1 MSATAQYNMPDFVV
15 GNTWPGVPL
24 YRVTPVPAGAGNL
37 ASVEVQFRPDNVKS
51 PAYTAKLSTSDTP
64 PGIAIVSAPDWSF
77 TIYAQTLPLPAGTF
91 FQSVKLTDDSPTPKS
106 YTYTTGTITGILPAT
121 R

>member
-1 MSATAQYNMPDFVV
+1 MSATAQYNMPEFVV

-37 ASVEVQFRPDNVKS
+37 ASVEIQFRQDNVKS
-51 PAYTAKLSTSDTP
+51 PAYTAKLSTSDATQ
-64 PGIAIVSAPDWSF
+64 IAIVSASDWSF
-77 TIYAQTLPLPAGTF
+77 TIYSQTLPLPAGTF